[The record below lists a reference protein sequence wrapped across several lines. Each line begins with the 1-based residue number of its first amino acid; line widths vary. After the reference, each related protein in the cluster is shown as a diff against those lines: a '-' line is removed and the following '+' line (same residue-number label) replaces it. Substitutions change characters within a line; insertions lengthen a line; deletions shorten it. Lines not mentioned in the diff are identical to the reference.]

1 MDKYFN
7 NNEFKDEIEPI
18 LKNLKDIICTGGIY
32 LLKSIF
38 KQKNGLKKVLLK
50 IKHIEENVK
59 GNQPISIVYPESHSM
74 LDKNGNWGFNYNFQ
88 AGFDDKYGMIAVHYI
103 TQSPNDKLLITE
115 TNLLYCR

>member
-18 LKNLKDIICTGGIY
+18 LKKLKKIIYAGGIY

-50 IKHIEENVK
+50 IKHMENNINGKRSV
-59 GNQPISIVYPESHSM
+59 SIVDPEAHSM
-74 LDKNGNWGFNYNFQ
+74 QDKNEEWGFNYNFNQ
-88 AGFDDKYGMIAVHYI
+88 V
-103 TQSPNDKLLITE
+103 
-115 TNLLYCR
+115 